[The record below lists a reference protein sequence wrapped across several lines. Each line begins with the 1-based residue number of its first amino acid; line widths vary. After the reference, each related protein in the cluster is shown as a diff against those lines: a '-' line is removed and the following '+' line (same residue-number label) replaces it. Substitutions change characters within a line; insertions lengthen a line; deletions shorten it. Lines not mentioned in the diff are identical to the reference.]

1 LHRTAWKWRGTEAGT
16 AQLSN
21 RERQRRRAVW
31 VAKNVIPHEPYV
43 RQWLRGAR
51 ASQEEIDELIQ
62 ESYCRFAML
71 DAVEHI
77 ERPDIYFF
85 SIVRHQLGRLRKRAK
100 IVPIDS
106 VAAISETILDEAP
119 SPERE
124 VAGQLAFER
133 LKALLDDLPERCRR
147 IIEMRKFDGLS
158 QREIAAALGVTESI
172 VENNIS
178 TGLRQI
184 RETWQRHEKRAG
196 DALDRMGKGGRG
208 V

>member
-1 LHRTAWKWRGTEAGT
+1 M
-16 AQLSN
+16 
-21 RERQRRRAVW
+21 W
-31 VAKNVIPHEPYV
+31 VAKNVIPHEPFV

-124 VAGQLAFER
+124 VAGQLALER
-133 LKALLDDLPERCRR
+133 LKALLEELPERCRR

-178 TGLRQI
+178 VGLKQI
-184 RETWQRHEKRAG
+184 RDAWQTGERRAG
-196 DALDRMGKGGRG
+196 AALDRMGKGGHHA
-208 V
+208 

>member
-1 LHRTAWKWRGTEAGT
+1 M
-16 AQLSN
+16 
-21 RERQRRRAVW
+21 W
-31 VAKNVIPHEPYV
+31 VAQNVIPHEPFV
-43 RQWLRGAR
+43 RRWLRGAR

-71 DAVEHI
+71 DAVDHI

-85 SIVRHQLGRLRKRAK
+85 SIVRHQLGRMRKRAK

-106 VAAISETILDEAP
+106 GGPIAETILDDAP

-124 VAGQLAFER
+124 VAGQLAFAR
-133 LKALLDDLPERCRR
+133 LKGFLDELPERCRR

-172 VENNIS
+172 VENNIQV
-178 TGLRQI
+178 GLRQL
-184 RETWQRHEKRAG
+184 RAAWQQGEQRAG
-196 DALDRMGKGGRG
+196 EALDRMGSGGHRE
-208 V
+208 

>member
-1 LHRTAWKWRGTEAGT
+1 VRRSETEAGT
-16 AQLSN
+16 AQISN
-21 RERQRRRAVW
+21 RERQSRRAVW

-43 RQWLRGAR
+43 RLWLRGAR

-106 VAAISETILDEAP
+106 VSDIAELVHDDAP

-133 LKALLDDLPERCRR
+133 LKALLEDLPERCRR

-172 VENNIS
+172 VENNIQV
-178 TGLRQI
+178 GLQQL
-184 RETWQRHEKRAG
+184 REAWSQADKRAG
-196 DALDRMGKGGRG
+196 DALDRLGNGGHHA
-208 V
+208 

>member
-1 LHRTAWKWRGTEAGT
+1 LDRVGIARTEEGT
-16 AQLSN
+16 AQISN

-106 VAAISETILDEAP
+106 VAAISDTILDEAP

-133 LKALLDDLPERCRR
+133 LKALLGDLPERCRR

-172 VENNIS
+172 VENNIQV
-178 TGLRQI
+178 GLRQL
-184 RETWQRHEKRAG
+184 RAAWQQGEKRAG
-196 DALDRMGKGGRG
+196 DALDRMGKGGRR

>member
-1 LHRTAWKWRGTEAGT
+1 M
-16 AQLSN
+16 
-21 RERQRRRAVW
+21 W
-31 VAKNVIPHEPYV
+31 VAKNVIPHEPFV

-51 ASQEEIDELIQ
+51 ASSEEIDELIQ

-71 DAVEHI
+71 DAVDHI

-106 VAAISETILDEAP
+106 VASIADTIFDEAP

-124 VAGQLAFER
+124 VAGQMAFER
-133 LKALLDDLPERCRR
+133 LKELLADLPERCQR

-158 QREIAAALGVTESI
+158 QREIAAALGVTEAI
-172 VENNIS
+172 VENNIQV
-178 TGLRQI
+178 GLRQI
-184 RETWQRHEKRAG
+184 RAAWQQGEKRAG
-196 DALDRMGKGGRG
+196 DALDRLGKGGHR

>member
-1 LHRTAWKWRGTEAGT
+1 M
-16 AQLSN
+16 
-21 RERQRRRAVW
+21 W
-31 VAKNVIPHEPYV
+31 VAQNVIPHEPFV

-51 ASQEEIDELIQ
+51 ASAEEIDELIQ

-106 VAAISETILDEAP
+106 VASIADTIIDDTP

-124 VAGQLAFER
+124 VAGQMAFER
-133 LKALLDDLPERCRR
+133 LKALLEALPERCRR
-147 IIEMRKFDGLS
+147 IVEMRKFDGLS

-172 VENNIS
+172 VENNIQS
-178 TGLRQI
+178 GMRQI
-184 RETWQRHEKRAG
+184 RAAWQQDEKRAG
-196 DALDRMGKGGRG
+196 DALDRLGKGGRA
-208 V
+208 